1 VLNKLLGPEDDE
13 PQVRQELI
21 LMLST
26 RGGFYCEDGLT
37 RAYET
42 VALLRQE
49 SEKAWRPNP
58 R

>member
-26 RGGFYCEDGLT
+26 RGGFSPEGLT
-37 RAYET
+37 PAYET
-42 VALLRQE
+42 VALLRQK

>member
-1 VLNKLLGPEDDE
+1 LPY
-13 PQVRQELI
+13 
-21 LMLST
+21 SA
-26 RGGFYCEDGLT
+26 RGGFSPEGLT